1 MGLLGP
7 LEEFW
12 RLMDPVLAPQRH
24 PNTDASVKQRFRK
37 QETVGV
43 ALVMKPNT
51 SRLDQ
56 RGMQAYLEPLL
67 QKAKWP
73 QV

>member
-1 MGLLGP
+1 
-7 LEEFW
+7 
-12 RLMDPVLAPQRH
+12 
-24 PNTDASVKQRFRK
+24 
-37 QETVGV
+37 V

>member
-1 MGLLGP
+1 VWDERMAR
-7 LEEFW
+7 W
-12 RLMDPVLAPQRH
+12 C
-24 PNTDASVKQRFRK
+24 S

-43 ALVMKPNT
+43 ALVMKHNT

-56 RGMQAYLEPLL
+56 RDLQAYLEPLL

-73 QV
+73 QVNASAGFPGLSPATG